1 MQAKCDS
8 LIATPL
14 AGCDRGTRYVPAI
27 RPDPPERS
35 NRGAVVGRLQR
46 FVMRL
51 ASAREPSRARCL
63 SRSRTT
69 PSPAQRPTP
78 EPAPGRDPPPPP
90 PPPPATPP
98 PASPPGGGAGGP
110 SVRRGGPGGGPPP
123 LPRGWLWRRAL

>member
-51 ASAREPSRARCL
+51 ASAREPSRARGL
-63 SRSRTT
+63 ARSRTT

-78 EPAPGRDPPPPP
+78 EPARVSDWRPLLRQARGSGAGRGEV
-90 PPPPATPP
+90 AVG
-98 PASPPGGGAGGP
+98 AAAAGGWGGGGGGALG
-110 SVRRGGPGGGPPP
+110 V
-123 LPRGWLWRRAL
+123 